1 MKKIVWGILYTMI
14 ITTVLEARQD
24 PQVAAH
30 TPQVGIDVSIDP
42 SGVPPQLQRD
52 RIEMNTVKNADIYK
66 ESQIKRM
73 QRNMVLSEI
82 FDPDVLM
89 QPVTR
94 VIRAIDSIGVTPE
107 YITTI
112 LFPHEMEIKDAKTSF
127 DAPLLEFNK
136 NLLRFRPNQANFHA
150 GNMVITLS
158 DGQKNYEMSIQ
169 VSRYYQKDCTVK
181 SEQYICWKMKKDWT
195 KSKSSKAYP
204 YAYNNLSVYYTYKNA
219 KILDPMD
226 IISIYEKLK
235 GHPLNLKKDGDFD
248 VLTYDNISYRIIR
261 DDTFGEIYY
270 RAHKYRVKVGS

>member
-14 ITTVLEARQD
+14 ITTVLEARQN
-24 PQVAAH
+24 PQTVN
-30 TPQVGIDVSIDP
+30 TPQVGIDISIDP
-42 SGVPPQLQRD
+42 SGVPVQLQRD

-136 NLLRFRPNQANFHA
+136 NLLRFRPNQKNFHA

-248 VLTYDNISYRIIR
+248 VLTYDGISYRIIR

>member
-1 MKKIVWGILYTMI
+1 MKKFVLGMLSIVLLVG
-14 ITTVLEARQD
+14 VLEARQN
-24 PQVAAH
+24 VRAENM
-30 TPQVGIDVSIDP
+30 PQVGIDVSVDP
-42 SGVPPQLQRD
+42 SGVPVQIQRD
-52 RIEMNTVKNADIYK
+52 RIEMNTVKNADLYK
-66 ESQIKRM
+66 ESQIKRT
-73 QRNMVLSEI
+73 QRKMVLSEI

-112 LFPHEMEIKDAKTSF
+112 LFPNEMEIKDAKTSF

-136 NLLRFRPNQANFHA
+136 NLLRFRPNQETFHA

-169 VSRYYQKDCTVK
+169 ISRYYQKDCTVK
-181 SEQYICWKMKKDWT
+181 NDQYICWKMRKDWT

-204 YAYNNLSVYYTYKNA
+204 YAYNNLSIYYTYKNA
-219 KILDPMD
+219 KILEPMD

-235 GHPLNLKKDGDFD
+235 GHPLDLKKDGDFD
-248 VLTYDNISYRIIR
+248 VVMYDNISYRIIR

>member
-1 MKKIVWGILYTMI
+1 MKRAFLSVLCIFVLTG
-14 ITTVLEARQD
+14 VLEARQVRKVD
-24 PQVAAH
+24 N
-30 TPQVGIDVSIDP
+30 PQVGIDIPVDP
-42 SGVPPQLQRD
+42 SGIPVGIQRN
-52 RIEMNTVKNADIYK
+52 RIEMDTVKNVAYYK
-66 ESQIKRM
+66 ESQQKRT
-73 QRNMVLSEI
+73 QRKMILSEI

-89 QPVTR
+89 QPITR

-112 LFPHEMEIKDAKTSF
+112 LFPNEMEIKDAKTSF
-127 DAPLLEFNK
+127 DAPLLEFNR
-136 NLLRFRPNQANFHA
+136 NLLRFRPNQESFHA

-181 SEQYICWKMKKDWT
+181 SNQYICWKMKKDWT

-204 YAYNNLSVYYTYKNA
+204 YAYNNLSLYYVYKNA
-219 KILDPMD
+219 KILEPMD

-235 GHPLNLKKDGDFD
+235 GHPLNLKRDGDFD
-248 VLTYDNISYRIIR
+248 VVTYDGISYRIIR

>member
-1 MKKIVWGILYTMI
+1 MKKIVWGILYTLML
-14 ITTVLEARQD
+14 TGLLEARQN
-24 PQVAAH
+24 PQTAN

-42 SGVPPQLQRD
+42 SGVPIQLQRD
-52 RIEMNTVKNADIYK
+52 RIEMNTVKNANLYK
-66 ESQIKRM
+66 ESQIKRT
-73 QRNMVLSEI
+73 QRKMILSEI
-82 FDPDVLM
+82 FDPDILM

-136 NLLRFRPNQANFHA
+136 NLLRFRPNQENFHA

-181 SEQYICWKMKKDWT
+181 NEQYICWKMKKDWS

-204 YAYNNLSVYYTYKNA
+204 YAYNNLSIYYTYKNA

-235 GHPLNLKKDGDFD
+235 GHPLSLKKNGDFD
-248 VLTYDNISYRIIR
+248 VLTYDGISYRIIR

>member
-14 ITTVLEARQD
+14 ITTVLEARQN
-24 PQVAAH
+24 PQTVN
-30 TPQVGIDVSIDP
+30 TPQVGIDISIDP
-42 SGVPPQLQRD
+42 SGVPVQLQRD

>member
-1 MKKIVWGILYTMI
+1 MKKFVLGMLSIVLLVG
-14 ITTVLEARQD
+14 VLEARQN
-24 PQVAAH
+24 VRAENM
-30 TPQVGIDVSIDP
+30 PQVGIDVSVDP
-42 SGVPPQLQRD
+42 SGVPVQIQRD
-52 RIEMNTVKNADIYK
+52 RIEMNTVKNADLYK
-66 ESQIKRM
+66 ESQIKRT
-73 QRNMVLSEI
+73 QRKMVLSEI

-112 LFPHEMEIKDAKTSF
+112 LFPNEMEIQDAKTSF

-136 NLLRFRPNQANFHA
+136 NLLRFRPNQETFHA

-169 VSRYYQKDCTVK
+169 ISRYYQKDCTVK
-181 SEQYICWKMKKDWT
+181 NDQYICWKMRKDWT

-204 YAYNNLSVYYTYKNA
+204 YAYNNLSIYYTYKNA
-219 KILDPMD
+219 KILEPMD

-235 GHPLNLKKDGDFD
+235 GHPLDLKKDGDFD
-248 VLTYDNISYRIIR
+248 VVMYDNISYRIIR

>member
-1 MKKIVWGILYTMI
+1 MKKIVLGILYTIMI
-14 ITTVLEARQD
+14 TGVVEARQNI
-24 PQVAAH
+24 QVAN
-30 TPQVGIDVSIDP
+30 TPQIGIDVSIDP
-42 SGVPPQLQRD
+42 SGVPVQLQRD
-52 RIEMNTVKNADIYK
+52 RIEMNTVQNADLYK
-66 ESQIKRM
+66 ESQIKRTKRKM
-73 QRNMVLSEI
+73 ILSEI

-136 NLLRFRPNQANFHA
+136 NLLRFRPNQESFHA
-150 GNMVITLS
+150 GNMVISLS
-158 DGQKNYEMSIQ
+158 DGQRNYEMSIQ
-169 VSRYYQKDCTVK
+169 ISRYYQKDCTVK
-181 SEQYICWKMKKDWT
+181 NDQYICWKMKRDWT

-204 YAYNNLSVYYTYKNA
+204 YAYNNLSIYYTYKNA
-219 KILDPMD
+219 KILDSMD
-226 IISIYEKLK
+226 IISLYEKLK
-235 GHPLNLKKDGDFD
+235 GHPLNLKTNGDFD
-248 VLTYDNISYRIIR
+248 VITYDGISYRIIR

>member
-14 ITTVLEARQD
+14 IVGVLEARQN
-24 PQVAAH
+24 PQTVN
-30 TPQVGIDVSIDP
+30 TPQVGIDISIDP
-42 SGVPPQLQRD
+42 SGVPVQLQRD
-52 RIEMNTVKNADIYK
+52 RIEMNTVKNADLYK

-73 QRNMVLSEI
+73 QRGLVLSEI
-82 FDPDVLM
+82 FDPDILM
-89 QPVTR
+89 QPITR

-136 NLLRFRPNQANFHA
+136 NLLRFRPNQKNFHA

-181 SEQYICWKMKKDWT
+181 NEQYICWKMKKDWT

-219 KILDPMD
+219 NILDPMD

-235 GHPLNLKKDGDFD
+235 GHPLNLQKDGDFD
-248 VLTYDNISYRIIR
+248 VVTYDGISYRIIR

>member
-1 MKKIVWGILYTMI
+1 MIGIVL
-14 ITTVLEARQD
+14 ITGLLEARQREK
-24 PQVAAH
+24 VEGE
-30 TPQVGIDVSIDP
+30 PQVGIDISIDP

-52 RIEMNTVKNADIYK
+52 RIEMNTVKNAKLYK
-66 ESQIKRM
+66 ESQIKRNE
-73 QRNMVLSEI
+73 RNMVLSEI

-89 QPVTR
+89 QPVVR

-112 LFPHEMEIKDAKTSF
+112 LFPNEMEIKDAKTSF
-127 DAPLLEFNK
+127 DSPLLEFNK

-181 SEQYICWKMKKDWT
+181 NDQYVCWKMKRDWT

-219 KILDPMD
+219 KILEPLD

-235 GHPLNLKKDGDFD
+235 GHPLNLNKDGDFD
-248 VLTYDNISYRIIR
+248 VVTYDGISYRIIR

>member
-1 MKKIVWGILYTMI
+1 MGMLC
-14 ITTVLEARQD
+14 VLAIASVAEARQRVD
-24 PQVAAH
+24 VENV
-30 TPQVGIDVSIDP
+30 PQVGIDISVDP
-42 SGVPPQLQRD
+42 SGVPAELQRD
-52 RIEMNTVKNADIYK
+52 RIEMNTVKNADLYK
-66 ESQIKRM
+66 EIQIKRR
-73 QRNMVLSEI
+73 QRNLVLAEM
-82 FDPDVLM
+82 FDPDILM
-89 QPVTR
+89 QPVVR
-94 VIRAIDSIGVTPE
+94 VIRAIDSIGVTPG

-112 LFPHEMEIKDAKTSF
+112 LFPNEMEIKDAKTSF
-127 DAPLLEFNK
+127 DAPLLEFKN
-136 NLLRFRPNQANFHA
+136 NLLRFRPNAKTFYA

-181 SEQYICWKMKKDWT
+181 NDQYVCWKMKKEWT

-219 KILDPMD
+219 KILEPLD

-235 GHPLNLKKDGDFD
+235 GHPLSLKKDGDFD
-248 VLTYDNISYRIIR
+248 VVMYDGISYRIIR